1 MERIDNNTFLIKKSN
16 NIIHHFVNEILKN
29 DKVLFS
35 TYERKHFLEKDNQNA
50 IFKLYTKDDN
60 FQKKIL
66 DDTLCII
73 LNELEKIELQI

>member
-1 MERIDNNTFLIKKSN
+1 MERIDNNTFLIKNSN

>member
-1 MERIDNNTFLIKKSN
+1 MERIDNNTFFLKNSN

-35 TYERKHFLEKDNQNA
+35 TYERKHFLENDNQNA
-50 IFKLYTKDDN
+50 IFKLFTKDDN

-66 DDTLCII
+66 DDTCSVI
-73 LNELEKIELQI
+73 LNEIEKIELQI